1 MGRHRAEPVGKRRDH
16 RAPKPPGGR
25 SRPRRNPELL
35 GWGLFLTG
43 TSAVCLLWAE
53 VPVALAAGLTV
64 LLLAVFVAAWYLSA
78 GSSTTAA
85 PAAAG
90 AAGTT
95 AGLLSAAT
103 PPSTATLP
111 SAAAP
116 GAAQPVPKRES
127 ADLPAVPSPV
137 SRADAR
143 TAAAAPAI
151 PLAPEAVQEFLRIP
165 HARPVPAAAEG
176 TSRWTRTFGPP
187 ETGSLPLQPYVPA
200 RRSTI
205 QTADPEG
212 QDRRQRSHSTH

>member
-64 LLLAVFVAAWYLSA
+64 LLLAAFVAAWYLSA
-78 GSSTTAA
+78 GSSSTTAA

-90 AAGTT
+90 PARTT
-95 AGLLSAAT
+95 AT
-103 PPSTATLP
+103 PPSTAAP
-111 SAAAP
+111 ST
-116 GAAQPVPKRES
+116 AQPVPEQGS
-127 ADLPAVPSPV
+127 ADLQAVPSPV
-137 SRADAR
+137 SRADAK

-151 PLAPEAVQEFLRIP
+151 PPAPEAVQEFLRIP

-212 QDRRQRSHSTH
+212 QDRRQRSHSSH

>member
-1 MGRHRAEPVGKRRDH
+1 M
-16 RAPKPPGGR
+16 
-25 SRPRRNPELL
+25 
-35 GWGLFLTG
+35 
-43 TSAVCLLWAE
+43 
-53 VPVALAAGLTV
+53 ALAAGLTV

-95 AGLLSAAT
+95 AGPLSAAT
-103 PPSTATLP
+103 PPSTAT
-111 SAAAP
+111 P

-212 QDRRQRSHSTH
+212 QDRRQRSHSSH

>member
-64 LLLAVFVAAWYLSA
+64 LLLAAFVAAWYLSA

-90 AAGTT
+90 AAGTSAT
-95 AGLLSAAT
+95 PLSAAT
-103 PPSTATLP
+103 PGTARPLP
-111 SAAAP
+111 EPA
-116 GAAQPVPKRES
+116 S
-127 ADLPAVPSPV
+127 ADLPAVPSSV
-137 SRADAR
+137 SRADAK
-143 TAAAAPAI
+143 TAAAPAI

-187 ETGSLPLQPYVPA
+187 DTGSLPLQPYVPA

-212 QDRRQRSHSTH
+212 QDRRQRSHSSH